1 MLFRSFGKKKWTFN
15 CFIVGSA
22 KRNLIL
28 VGNEGFDIDYQ
39 LKFFKIPKDYL
50 GDAKRTKN
58 LFREYFDKAN
68 EELALNLTCCED
80 STHVLTM
87 KKLVDGQV
95 KYSYDI
101 AILRLNKDNDHIIL
115 KNEKKGN
122 DNDYHY
128 VELSDCKDFNERY
141 KKIRTSKAWDL
152 LRKKYK
158 GKKEECQNT
167 NKDERPASFYLL
179 GQAINDVIQELKL

>member
-1 MLFRSFGKKKWTFN
+1 MEYLLKKDEIKKQAREDFEKKLLPKVREYLQRDFGKKKWTFN

-101 AILRLNKDNDHIIL
+101 AILRLNKDNEIGRAH
-115 KNEKKGN
+115 
-122 DNDYHY
+122 
-128 VELSDCKDFNERY
+128 V
-141 KKIRTSKAWDL
+141 
-152 LRKKYK
+152 
-158 GKKEECQNT
+158 
-167 NKDERPASFYLL
+167 
-179 GQAINDVIQELKL
+179 